1 MKTQVAVAALSGL
14 LLATSVHAQPVE
26 YVRVCDA
33 YGTGY
38 FYIPG
43 TETCV
48 NANTGQTRRETIDG
62 TEYGETEVSR
72 RISALEQR
80 MGIDTFDHIAVSN
93 ALQSPNLVA
102 GETFGLRL
110 NWGTAETSHALGLS
124 GAINFGEGFLPD
136 GRGRVTGYGGVA
148 FSGDAVG
155 GNAGLQLSW

>member
-1 MKTQVAVAALSGL
+1 MNVQASLLVATGLMLSTPIL
-14 LLATSVHAQPVE
+14 AQPVE

-33 YGTGY
+33 FGAGY

-48 NANTGQTRRETIDG
+48 HASTGQTRRDTING
-62 TEYGETEVSR
+62 TEVGETELAR
-72 RISALEQR
+72 RLSSLEER
-80 MGIDTFDHIAVSN
+80 MGIDTFSQIAISN

-110 NWGTAETSHALGLS
+110 NWGTAEESHAFGLS
-124 GAINFGEGFLPD
+124 GAVSFGD
-136 GRGRVTGYGGVA
+136 GLFADGKGRMSGYGGVA
-148 FSGDAVG
+148 FSGDSVG